1 MSWENWD
8 RGQLEAPGH
17 ETAHSFRRLKKKDK
31 LRNDARGFPL
41 GFILCAAV

>member
-17 ETAHSFRRLKKKDK
+17 ETAHSFSKQTNKKKDK
-31 LRNDARGFPL
+31 LRNDASVFPK
-41 GFILCAAV
+41 VYQST